1 MVVQQNQQRGK
12 EQLLDKSQ
20 VDPALASATVGGE
33 EGEEERALPKE
44 NMFQRS
50 SSLLPETD
58 VSLCTYSSISL
69 QS

>member
-1 MVVQQNQQRGK
+1 MVQQNQQRGK

-20 VDPALASATVGGE
+20 VDPALASAAVGGE

-44 NMFQRS
+44 KMFQRS

-58 VSLCTYSSISL
+58 VSLCTYSSITF